1 MRPVRRPRSRKGSG
15 VSAMPGAM
23 RVREFLSLLPDLVRQ
38 QLPAELADFQVRG
51 PTVSLVKLHYGN
63 PSIHYEA
70 WIQRRKGEL
79 ELGLHF
85 EGNPASDSTYLEFFR
100 QHSKRIDAALGQG
113 VGMEWW
119 GVSWTRVHQA
129 IPLEPLTDDFLVEV
143 SVKLSRM
150 IQTLEPLLRS
160 LP

>member
-1 MRPVRRPRSRKGSG
+1 M
-15 VSAMPGAM
+15 
-23 RVREFLSLLPDLVRQ
+23 REFLSLLPDLVRQ